1 MNTNLTN
8 SSANV
13 LAKNT
18 KQVSAAGTG
27 LRLLKTAC
35 FAVVI
40 AATGI
45 LFICLGI
52 PWYIGAVI
60 IAIAPLLI
68 ILDVISLI
76 RNSDVRLDET
86 KQPELDTL
94 ELEADE
100 VLTATIP
107 AVKRFGAARSNGVMG
122 APKVIAPENALIIT
136 NKAIWA
142 LTVPLQG
149 VDKIIGGTDM
159 GKWQWMSAY
168 EDIINGLNRMVSSLP
183 FEEVLKQ
190 GRAKRLMKLEELQSA
205 KALPYTYAI
214 SFARADGKKFGYSIR
229 LQEDFERAKVFLGIQ

>member
-1 MNTNLTN
+1 MKTNLNKN
-8 SSANV
+8 SSASE
-13 LAKNT
+13 LTKNI
-18 KQVSAAGTG
+18 KQVSTASAG

-40 AATGI
+40 AAMGI
-45 LFICLGI
+45 LFIFLGI

-60 IAIAPLLI
+60 IAIAPLVI

-76 RNSDVRLDET
+76 RISRVRLDET
-86 KQPELDTL
+86 PQPDLDIS

-107 AVKRFGAARSNGVMG
+107 AVMRYGATRSYGVMG
-122 APKVIAPENALIIT
+122 AGKVLTPENALIVT

-149 VDKIIGGTDM
+149 VDKVIGETDI
-159 GKWQWMSAY
+159 GKWQWVSTY

-190 GRAKRLMKLEELQSA
+190 GRAKRLMKLNELQSA

-214 SFARADGKKFGYSIR
+214 SFVRADGKKFGYSIR
-229 LQEDFERAKVFLGIQ
+229 LQEDFERAKGLFGI